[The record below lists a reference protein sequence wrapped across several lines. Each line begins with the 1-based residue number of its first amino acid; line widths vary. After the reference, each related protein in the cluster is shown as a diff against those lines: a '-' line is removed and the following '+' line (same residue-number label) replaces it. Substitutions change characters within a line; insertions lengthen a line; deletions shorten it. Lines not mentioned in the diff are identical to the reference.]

1 MSGQFSPARALLML
15 FGAALWWPA
24 RSGGCP
30 AEGVAFSVFQSF
42 LLCIYCLCLWDEGG
56 DAEMSLLFLG
66 TILVQRDDFSS
77 RAVVLNRPNAATC
90 KEDYKF

>member
-56 DAEMSLLFLG
+56 DGRNVLIFPC
-66 TILVQRDDFSS
+66 TISVQRDDFSS
-77 RAVVLNRPNAATC
+77 RAVVLNRPNAAAC
-90 KEDYKF
+90 KEDCTF